1 MSADLFAAFGQP
13 DSASQPTT
21 ASNNANLSRT
31 GPVKGNK
38 GKPGALLD
46 TDVDLR
52 DATAP
57 QASIFESWQPPALE
71 RASSDAEVLFD
82 ATTEPPPDS
91 NGQDDEDGDE
101 DDEWGEFESAEQ
113 LPVAQQEGASLCL
126 QHQVIDIDNSFES
139 SATPQ
144 KPSSQQA
151 AKSQPQPHN
160 VIDLLSI
167 DDDLAKTTTS
177 CSTGD
182 RPVRHQTGQISGE
195 ERLVAAPPKNSKGK
209 GIEVE
214 EAEEDDDWGEFID
227 GAEDAATKTQQQPI
241 PTSSS
246 GRSKAKAVSPEPGLS
261 MEKTRTRKAETTAS
275 SVRPTNIPPPSIL
288 LPLFPPLLE
297 ESRRKAAGY
306 ARRKGDGST
315 TSSLQPDEE
324 FANQLVS
331 DIRTMAHVVSGRH
344 LRWKRDQI
352 LSQSTKIGPARSGR
366 SGGMK
371 LSSVNKSENVKEEQE
386 VMEVVEAWKRCGS
399 LLNSVVTSIG
409 RNPMPALS
417 LSMQVRTA
425 AIDEGALKSAHA
437 CALCGLKREER
448 VPRVDD
454 QVSDSFGEWWLDH
467 WGHADCEAFWKSNAA
482 NLDHR

>member
-21 ASNNANLSRT
+21 ASNNANLSTT
-31 GPVKGNK
+31 GPVKGQ
-38 GKPGALLD
+38 PGALLD
-46 TDVDLR
+46 TDVDPR

-57 QASIFESWQPPALE
+57 QTSIFESWQPPALE

-82 ATTEPPPDS
+82 ATTEPPPGS
-91 NGQDDEDGDE
+91 NDEDAD

-113 LPVAQQEGASLCL
+113 LPVAQQEGSLGL
-126 QHQVIDIDNSFES
+126 QHQVIDISSSSGN
-139 SATPQ
+139 SATPR
-144 KPSSQQA
+144 KPSFHQA
-151 AKSQPQPHN
+151 AKSQPQPEN

-167 DDDLAKTTTS
+167 DDDPARTTTGY
-177 CSTGD
+177 STGD
-182 RPVRHQTGQISGE
+182 RPVRYQIGQTSGE
-195 ERLVAAPPKNSKGK
+195 EVLVVAPPGKNKNK
-209 GIEVE
+209 EIEIE
-214 EAEEDDDWGEFID
+214 EGDDDDDWGEFID
-227 GAEDAATKTQQQPI
+227 GAEDAGTKAQQQQQQQQQQPI
-241 PTSSS
+241 PTTSSL
-246 GRSKAKAVSPEPGLS
+246 GRAQVTAASPGTSLNMGKPA
-261 MEKTRTRKAETTAS
+261 TRKAETSTS

-297 ESRRKAAGY
+297 ESRQKAAGY
-306 ARRKGDGST
+306 AKRKGDGS
-315 TSSLQPDEE
+315 SPLPDGE

-371 LSSVNKSENVKEEQE
+371 LSSVNKSENVKEEKE
-386 VMEVVEAWKRCGS
+386 AVEVVEAWKRCSG
-399 LLNSVVTSIG
+399 LLNSVVTSRG

-425 AIDEGALKSAHA
+425 TADEGALKSAHA

-448 VPRVDD
+448 VARVDD
-454 QVSDSFGEWWLDH
+454 GVSDSFGEWWLDH

-482 NLDHR
+482 KLDHR

>member
-21 ASNNANLSRT
+21 ASNNANLSTT
-31 GPVKGNK
+31 GPVKGQ
-38 GKPGALLD
+38 PGALLD
-46 TDVDLR
+46 TDVDPR

-57 QASIFESWQPPALE
+57 QTSIFESWQPPALE

-82 ATTEPPPDS
+82 ATTEPPPGS
-91 NGQDDEDGDE
+91 NDEDAD

-113 LPVAQQEGASLCL
+113 LPVAQQEGSLGL
-126 QHQVIDIDNSFES
+126 QHQVIDISSSSGN
-139 SATPQ
+139 SATPR
-144 KPSSQQA
+144 KPSFHQA
-151 AKSQPQPHN
+151 AKSQPQPEN

-167 DDDLAKTTTS
+167 DDDPARTTTGY
-177 CSTGD
+177 STGD
-182 RPVRHQTGQISGE
+182 RPVRYQIGQTSGE
-195 ERLVAAPPKNSKGK
+195 EVLVVAPPGKNKNK
-209 GIEVE
+209 EIEIE
-214 EAEEDDDWGEFID
+214 EGDDDDWGEFID
-227 GAEDAATKTQQQPI
+227 GAEDAGTKAQQQQQQQQQQQPI
-241 PTSSS
+241 PTTSSL
-246 GRSKAKAVSPEPGLS
+246 GRAQVTAASPGTSLNMGKPA
-261 MEKTRTRKAETTAS
+261 TRKAETSTS

-297 ESRRKAAGY
+297 ESRQKAAGY
-306 ARRKGDGST
+306 AKRKGDGS
-315 TSSLQPDEE
+315 SPLPDGE

-371 LSSVNKSENVKEEQE
+371 LSSVNKSENVKEEKE
-386 VMEVVEAWKRCGS
+386 AVEVVEAWKRCSG
-399 LLNSVVTSIG
+399 LLNSVVTSRG

-425 AIDEGALKSAHA
+425 TADEGALKSAHA

-448 VPRVDD
+448 VARVDD
-454 QVSDSFGEWWLDH
+454 GVSDSFGEWWLDH

-482 NLDHR
+482 KLDHR

>member
-13 DSASQPTT
+13 DSSSQPTT
-21 ASNNANLSRT
+21 APKNANLSTT
-31 GPVKGNK
+31 GPVKGQ
-38 GKPGALLD
+38 PGALLD
-46 TDVDLR
+46 TDADPR

-57 QASIFESWQPPALE
+57 QTSIFESWQPPALE
-71 RASSDAEVLFD
+71 RASNDAEVLFD
-82 ATTEPPPDS
+82 ATTEPPPGS
-91 NGQDDEDGDE
+91 NDEDAD

-113 LPVAQQEGASLCL
+113 LPVAQQEESLGL
-126 QHQVIDIDNSFES
+126 QHRVINIRSSSISRN

-144 KPSSQQA
+144 KPPFHQVAQ
-151 AKSQPQPHN
+151 SQPQLEN
-160 VIDLLSI
+160 TIDLLSI
-167 DDDLAKTTTS
+167 DDDPARTTTGY
-177 CSTGD
+177 STGD
-182 RPVRHQTGQISGE
+182 RPVRYQISQTSGE
-195 ERLVAAPPKNSKGK
+195 EVLVAAPPGKNKNK
-209 GIEVE
+209 EIDIEE
-214 EAEEDDDWGEFID
+214 DDDDDDWGEFID
-227 GAEDAATKTQQQPI
+227 GAEDAGTKTRQQPQPI

-246 GRSKAKAVSPEPGLS
+246 GRAQVTAASTGTGLN
-261 MEKTRTRKAETTAS
+261 MGETVTRKAETSTS

-297 ESRRKAAGY
+297 GSRRKAAGY
-306 ARRKGDGST
+306 AKRKGDGS
-315 TSSLQPDEE
+315 SPLPDGE

-371 LSSVNKSENVKEEQE
+371 LSSVNKSENVKEEKE
-386 VMEVVEAWKRCGS
+386 AVEVVEAWKRCSG
-399 LLNSVVTSIG
+399 LLNSVVTSRG
-409 RNPMPALS
+409 KSPMPALS
-417 LSMQVRTA
+417 LSMLVRTA
-425 AIDEGALKSAHA
+425 TADEGALKSAHA

-454 QVSDSFGEWWLDH
+454 GVSDSFGEWWLDH

-482 NLDHR
+482 KLDHR